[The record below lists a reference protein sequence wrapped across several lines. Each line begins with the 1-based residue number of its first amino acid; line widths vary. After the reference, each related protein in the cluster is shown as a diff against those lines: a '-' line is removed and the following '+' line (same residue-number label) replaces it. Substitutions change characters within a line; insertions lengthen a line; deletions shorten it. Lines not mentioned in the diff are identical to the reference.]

1 MQWLENAKK
10 NLLPLSREKQ
20 HLKYA
25 LKEWDYRG
33 KWEDY
38 ESCEATC
45 QLCEQEELRYHF
57 EITNKYTG
65 KRLLVGSKCITR
77 FGGVNV
83 YDEYDRLISDP
94 VEAEKR
100 VKRDVQKIISVAKER
115 SVMESLSTLAK
126 KDNHPEIDIQDL
138 ISYYRER
145 GAFTPN
151 QLAMLIWRFEVT
163 KVPYNTAY
171 FKMIATRKR
180 EKSQLLKMPDWKL
193 QKLAP
198 CLTPSQRKL
207 LLEHGRL

>member
-10 NLLPLSREKQ
+10 NLLPLSKEKQ
-20 HLKYA
+20 RLKYA

-57 EITNKYTG
+57 EITNKYTR

-83 YDEYDRLISDP
+83 YDENGQLITDP
-94 VEAEKR
+94 AEAEKR
-100 VKRDVQKIISVAKER
+100 VKRDVQKIVSAAKQR
-115 SVMESLSTLAK
+115 SVMDSLNTLAK
-126 KDNHPEIDIQDL
+126 KDNHPEIDIKDL
-138 ISYYRER
+138 IYYYRER

-151 QLAMLIWRFEVT
+151 QLAMLIWRFEIT
-163 KVPYNTAY
+163 KVAYHREY

-180 EKSQLLKMPDWKL
+180 EKWQLLKMPDWKL
-193 QKLAP
+193 QKLVA
-198 CLTPSQRKL
+198 CLTPSQKRFL
-207 LLEHGRL
+207 SEHGRL

>member
-1 MQWLENAKK
+1 MTWLENARK
-10 NLLPLSREKQ
+10 NLLPLSKERGR
-20 HLKYA
+20 LKHA

-57 EITNKYTG
+57 EITNKYTK

-83 YDEYDRLISDP
+83 YDEQGQLITDP
-94 VEAEKR
+94 AQAEKR
-100 VKRDVQKIISVAKER
+100 VKRDVQKIVSAAKQR
-115 SVMESLSTLAK
+115 SVMESLTILAK
-126 KDNHPEIDIQDL
+126 KDNHPEIDVKDL
-138 ISYYRER
+138 ISYYGER

-163 KVPYNTAY
+163 KVPFQRAY

-180 EKSQLLKMPDWKL
+180 EKWQLLKMPDWKL
-193 QKLAP
+193 EKLAA
-198 CLTPSQRKL
+198 CLTPSQKRFL
-207 LLEHGRL
+207 SEHGRL